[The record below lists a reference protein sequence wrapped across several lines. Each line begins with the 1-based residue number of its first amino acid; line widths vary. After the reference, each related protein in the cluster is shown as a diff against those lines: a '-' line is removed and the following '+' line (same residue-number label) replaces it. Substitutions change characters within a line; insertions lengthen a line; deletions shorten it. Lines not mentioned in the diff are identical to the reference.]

1 MLPGMNPKMLQK
13 AMKQMGV
20 KEKEIDALEVLIKT
34 SSGDLVIRDPVV
46 KEIEMMGQKSLQVV
60 GTIEEVSGISDEDVA
75 TVASQADVLKM
86 KLVRLLNDVMVTL
99 LKPSLIYNND

>member
-75 TVASQADVLKM
+75 TVASQADVSEDEARQALERCDGD
-86 KLVRLLNDVMVTL
+86 LAEAILDLQQ
-99 LKPSLIYNND
+99 